1 MTQVVLYHDDEDGFG
16 AAYAIWWHDRNIR
29 KTTKERLYIPVNY
42 GQPVPELPE
51 DTTSLTVVD
60 FSYDRATC
68 DALFARYPDFLV
80 LDHHKTAE
88 AALEGA
94 VYARFDQS
102 KSGAVLTWKYFNP
115 DVALPIILGFVQ
127 DRDLW
132 RWALPQS
139 EEVNLYIS
147 TLDRDF
153 MAWDNF
159 TLAEARSAGQAI
171 KKYQDRLLEKIL
183 ETAYKDT
190 LGPYSIM
197 ECYTPVLQSEVGN
210 ALCKRHPDVDFAAMV
225 TTTGKTEGRVSLRS
239 VGDTDVSVV
248 AKNFGGGGHKN
259 AAGFTF

>member
-1 MTQVVLYHDDEDGFG
+1 MTQVVLYHDDADGFG

-29 KTTKERLYIPVNY
+29 QTTKERLYIPVNY

-51 DTTSLTVVD
+51 DTTSVTVVD

-68 DALFARYPDFLV
+68 DALFAKYPDFLV

-94 VYARFDQS
+94 IYARFDQT
-102 KSGAVLTWKYFNP
+102 KSGAVLTWHHFNQ
-115 DVALPIILGFVQ
+115 DVALPSILGFVQ

-132 RWALPQS
+132 RWALPHS

-147 TLDRDF
+147 TLGRDF
-153 MAWDNF
+153 LAWDNF
-159 TLAEARSAGQAI
+159 TLAEARSAGRAI
-171 KKYQDRLLEKIL
+171 KKYQDMLLEKII
-183 ETAYKDT
+183 ETAYPNT
-190 LGPYSIM
+190 EGHYHIM

-210 ALCKRHPDVDFAAMV
+210 ALCQRFPDVDFATLV
-225 TTTGKTEGRVSLRS
+225 TLTGRSKGRISLRS
-239 VGDTDVSVV
+239 VGDTDVSVI
-248 AKNFGGGGHKN
+248 AKQYGGGGHKN